1 MGVEEPTPF
10 NNFEVESSGMPRVP
24 AAMNP
29 RAEVVAVLML
39 FVLVEAAEE
48 ASIYNV
54 EESCS
59 GAVTV
64 PANELPLRWKMPVED
79 PLRSLADYL
88 TGSGLCSKFLT
99 CIGVCP

>member
-1 MGVEEPTPF
+1 MGVEELTPF

-54 EESCS
+54 EESCRKR
-59 GAVTV
+59 GGEGRRRVPRTV
-64 PANELPLRWKMPVED
+64 L
-79 PLRSLADYL
+79 
-88 TGSGLCSKFLT
+88 
-99 CIGVCP
+99 